1 MMDLAKH
8 LKEFFHTYLRDQR
21 ALSPN
26 TIKSYRDAFKILITY
41 LGFRRRTSR
50 PLTLA
55 DLDAKTIMAFLQ
67 HLEAQHQGR
76 GNCAC
81 TRNQRLAAIQS
92 FFKYLSIHYPS
103 VENQARRIM
112 GIPIKKIPPTEADF
126 LTRQELDTLLAQPKT
141 GSSDGIRDLALLNFL
156 YNTGARASEAAE
168 ARLSWFDLPNRIVT
182 ITGKG
187 SKTHLTPLWPAS
199 VRLLKLYLEH
209 HRRKPKPEASAYFF
223 INQRGLPFTRFG
235 IRNIVKRYIQR
246 AARQCPSLQKKRIST
261 HHIRHTTATH
271 LTQSGV
277 DPNVLKDWLNHTL
290 LQSGDRYRHADLNQ
304 KRRILEQFA
313 PPHYVTSLEVP
324 EKAGSKAN
332 RLGWLDDL

>member
-1 MMDLAKH
+1 MMDLIEQ
-8 LKEFFHTYLRDQR
+8 LKEFFYTYLRDQR

-26 TIKSYRDAFKILITY
+26 TIKSYRDTFKILIAY
-41 LGFRRRTSR
+41 LGSRRQTSL

-55 DLDAKTIMAFLQ
+55 DLDAKTILAFLQ
-67 HLEAQHQGR
+67 HLEDQTQGR
-76 GNCAC
+76 GNGGH

-112 GIPIKKIPPTEADF
+112 GIPVKKVPSTEEDF
-126 LTRQELDTLLAQPKT
+126 LTRQELDVLLAQPKT
-141 GSSDGIRDLALLNFL
+141 DSSDGIRDLAILNFL

-168 ARLSWFDLPNRIVT
+168 ARLSWIDLPARIVT

-187 SKTHLTPLWPAS
+187 SKTRLTPLWPAT

-209 HRRKPKPEASAYFF
+209 RRNPKPEASAYFF
-223 INQRGLPFTRFG
+223 INQRGLAFTRFG
-235 IRNIVKRYIQR
+235 IRNIVKRYVQR
-246 AARQCPSLQKKRIST
+246 AARQCPSLLKKRISA

-271 LTQSGV
+271 LTQAGV
-277 DPNVLKDWLNHTL
+277 DPTVLKDWLGHAL
-290 LQSGDRYRHADLNQ
+290 LHSGDRYRHTDLNQ

-313 PPHYVTSLEVP
+313 PPHYVTSLEAS
-324 EKAGSKAN
+324 EKAGSEAN
-332 RLGWLDDL
+332 RLDWLEDL

>member
-1 MMDLAKH
+1 MMDLVEQ
-8 LKEFFHTYLRDQR
+8 LKEFFYTYLRDQR

-26 TIKSYRDAFKILITY
+26 TIKSYRDTFKILIAY
-41 LGFRRRTSR
+41 LGSRRQTTR

-55 DLDAKTIMAFLQ
+55 DLDAKTILAFLQ
-67 HLEAQHQGR
+67 HLEDQTQGR
-76 GNCAC
+76 GNGAH

-112 GIPIKKIPPTEADF
+112 GIPVKKVPSTEEDF
-126 LTRQELDTLLAQPKT
+126 LTRQELDVLLAQPKT
-141 GSSDGIRDLALLNFL
+141 GSSDGIRDLAILNFL
-156 YNTGARASEAAE
+156 YNTGARASEAAA
-168 ARLSWFDLPNRIVT
+168 ARLSWIDLPARIVT

-187 SKTHLTPLWPAS
+187 SKTRLTPLWPAT

-209 HRRKPKPEASAYFF
+209 RRKPKPEASSYFF
-223 INQRGLPFTRFG
+223 INQRGVAFTRFG
-235 IRNIVKRYIQR
+235 IRNIVKRYVQR
-246 AARQCPSLQKKRIST
+246 AARQCPSLLKKRISA

-277 DPNVLKDWLNHTL
+277 DPTVLKDWLGHTL
-290 LQSGDRYRHADLNQ
+290 LHSGDRYRHTDLNQ

-313 PPHYVTSLEVP
+313 PPHYVTSLETS
-324 EKAGSKAN
+324 EKAGSEAN
-332 RLGWLDDL
+332 RLAWLKDL